1 MVYGG
6 YGGGYGGGYI
16 IGRRAEGPN
25 EPNAPDEDSPSDK
38 P

>member
-6 YGGGYGGGYI
+6 YGGGYGGGGGY
-16 IGRRAEGPN
+16 AED
-25 EPNAPDEDSPSDK
+25 PNAPDSNSPSDE